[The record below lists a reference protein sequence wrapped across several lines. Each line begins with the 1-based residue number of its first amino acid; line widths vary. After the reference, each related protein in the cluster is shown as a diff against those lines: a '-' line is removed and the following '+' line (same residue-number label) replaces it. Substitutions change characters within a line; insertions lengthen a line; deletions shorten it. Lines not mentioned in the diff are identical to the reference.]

1 MAKDDYFV
9 MVYRILTYL
18 YECFKQGERPDTC
31 VFGPDALGINSG
43 YWGNIMESL
52 LSEGYIKGICVV
64 PHMGGGFGIKILEL
78 RITQKGIEFLQDNSK
93 MAKVKEFLKT
103 FKETVPGL

>member
-9 MVYRILTYL
+9 ITYRILTYL
-18 YECFKQGERPDTC
+18 YECFKQGEAPDTSL
-31 VFGPDALGINSG
+31 FGPDALGISNG

-52 LSEGYIKGICVV
+52 LSEGYIRGIAVM
-64 PHMGGGFGIKILEL
+64 PRMGGGFGIRLLEL

-93 MAKVKEFLKT
+93 MAKAKNFLKT
-103 FKETVPGL
+103 FKETIPGI